1 LTALGLVA
9 LAVYLQSSNET
20 HVRFGGTVL
29 FTERHPWRIWLFAA
43 IAVVARLAFSGAAP
57 IDLADRIR
65 RTFAAVGG
73 WWHARRRD
81 ITVYYGVLTIVSFW
95 LTLGPPI
102 GLWQWV
108 YWMPAMSFM
117 RVPSRFVM
125 LEMLGLA
132 VLSGIGFERLTRRL
146 TPALRAVAATA
157 LLGLLAGEFAAMPL
171 HIDPYRVEYP
181 AVDKWLDG
189 RPKPFVIAEVPLPRT
204 NDVAAQALRNTLFML
219 HSTAHWQKTVHG
231 YSGVEPASYTKLYW
245 QIAKF
250 PDEESLGTLID
261 LGVTYVV
268 MHTEMYRGADL
279 AAAEQRLELCKAW
292 LTLEYAEGTGR
303 VYSIHRP
310 R

>member
-1 LTALGLVA
+1 MAGRLRRPLTTVA
-9 LAVYLQSSNET
+9 AW
-20 HVRFGGTVL
+20 
-29 FTERHPWRIWLFAA
+29 WR
-43 IAVVARLAFSGAAP
+43 
-57 IDLADRIR
+57 
-65 RTFAAVGG
+65 
-73 WWHARRRD
+73 ARRRD
-81 ITVYYGVLTIVSFW
+81 IAVYYGILTLVSFW

-102 GLWQWV
+102 GLWRWV

-125 LEMLGLA
+125 LEVLGLA
-132 VLSGIGFERLTRRL
+132 VLSGIGFERVTTRL
-146 TPALRAVAATA
+146 STTSRAVAATLLLA
-157 LLGLLAGEFAAMPL
+157 LLTAEFAAMPL
-171 HIDPYRVEYP
+171 PVLAYRVEFP
-181 AVDKWLDG
+181 AVDRWLDG

-204 NDVAAQALRNTLFML
+204 FSAPVQADRNTLFML
-219 HSTAHWQKTVHG
+219 HAMAHWQKTVHG
-231 YSGVEPASYTKLYW
+231 YSGVEPASYTNLYW

-268 MHTEMYRGADL
+268 MHTELYRGPDL
-279 AAAEQRLELCKAW
+279 AAAEARVERFRAW